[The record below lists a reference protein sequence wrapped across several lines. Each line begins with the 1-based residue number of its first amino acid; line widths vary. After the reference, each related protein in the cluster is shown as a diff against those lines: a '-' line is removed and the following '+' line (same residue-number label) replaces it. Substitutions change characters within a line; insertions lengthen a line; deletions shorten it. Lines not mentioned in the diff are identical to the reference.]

1 MTTLL
6 AILLLLA
13 PVYAEDIITA
23 DGVRVLHEGVAAA
36 YAGIAARAAE
46 RSLETASS
54 LLGHVPAEPVKLI
67 IARDDDHFRLLT
79 GGALPEWSAAVAT
92 GDNTI
97 ILTPLTGIRHRLEHV
112 VAHEIAHIV
121 LQDAA
126 GETFV
131 PRWFHEGTAELAA
144 GSFGLRDR
152 FYLAWHVVRKKQMS
166 FADIQDVFSRA
177 GADAGLAYDESML
190 AVRQLIRMHGS
201 NVLRR
206 IVEGLAGDASFPEAF
221 FAATGMWPSEYESRF
236 IGWLGEAYGPGS
248 LYTLVP
254 GTWTL
259 IMLLALFAW
268 VVVRIRTHRKMAE
281 WAAEEDQDNIIDYPE
296 APDEWY

>member
-1 MTTLL
+1 MYLL
-6 AILLLLA
+6 LTILLFLA
-13 PVYAEDIITA
+13 PAHAEDIIIA
-23 DGVRVLHEGVAAA
+23 DGVRVNHEGVAAA

-46 RSLETASS
+46 RSLANASS
-54 LLGHVPAEPVKLI
+54 LLGHVPADPVTII
-67 IARDDDHFRLLT
+67 IARDDEHFRILT
-79 GGALPEWSAAVAT
+79 DGALPEWSAAVA
-92 GDNTI
+92 GGNNTI
-97 ILTPLTGIRHRLEHV
+97 IITPLTGIRHRLEHV
-112 VAHEIAHIV
+112 IAHEIAHIV

-126 GETFV
+126 GDTFV

-152 FYLAWHVVRKKQMS
+152 VYLAWHVIRDKQMS

-177 GADAGLAYDESML
+177 DADAGLAYDESML
-190 AVRQLIRMHGS
+190 AVRRLVRMQGS

-206 IVEGLAGDASFPEAF
+206 IIAGLTEGTSFPEAF
-221 FAATGMWPSEYESRF
+221 FAASGMWPSEYESRF
-236 IGWLGEAYGPGS
+236 MEWLGDGYGPGS
-248 LYTLVP
+248 LYTLIP

-259 IMLLALFAW
+259 IMLLSLLAW

-281 WAAEEDQDNIIDYPE
+281 WTAEENADNIIEYPE

>member
-1 MTTLL
+1 MTTLF

-13 PVYAEDIITA
+13 PAHAEDIITA
-23 DGVRVLHEGVAAA
+23 DGVRVHHEGVAAA

-54 LLGHVPAEPVKLI
+54 LLGHVPAEPVTLI

-79 GGALPEWSAAVAT
+79 DGALPEWSAAVAG

-112 VAHEIAHIV
+112 IAHEIAHIV
-121 LQDAA
+121 LQAAA

-152 FYLAWHVVRKKQMS
+152 FYLAWHVVRDEQMS

-190 AVRQLIRMHGS
+190 AVRQLIRVYGS

-206 IVEGLAGDASFPEAF
+206 IVEGLAGGASFPEAF
-221 FAATGMWPSEYESRF
+221 FAATGMWPSEYEGRF
-236 IGWLGEAYGPGS
+236 MGWLGEAYGPGS

-281 WAAEEDQDNIIDYPE
+281 WAAEEDPDNIIEYPE